1 MFRRILAL
9 LALVGLSTTAVG
21 WLHFPELRVGQTAA
35 PQTVIVQPKQ
45 PTLVC
50 PGPVFVNGGQ
60 NGVTLGS
67 FTQSGAVAIIGRD
80 GDASLNSSS
89 SSEKVLDGSAAGSR
103 GFNAIQAQSA
113 NGQQAF
119 GLAAANCVPGANEG
133 WLVAGDNAIGR
144 EALLVMANSTKV
156 DATVSLQL
164 YGTSGPIEGAGLS
177 GISAPAGKVTVLPL
191 SSFAPKAETFA
202 LQVSSRGAELGLWLQ
217 QKTVRGLT
225 PGGLDLVGLS
235 ASPSKT
241 VLIPGMFLRNTAA
254 LATLASLNQDFSDTK
269 PIIRV
274 TAPGE
279 RDANFTAQ
287 IQGADGVSFGNVL
300 QASVPAGTTRD
311 FTLEDLA
318 DGNYSVQLSSDEP
331 VLAGVRY
338 SRISGNLPDFA
349 WAQSVEPTKLRAG
362 FSTMSGATTK
372 LSINN
377 PNKKAATVSIGGR
390 EYSISGNSNI
400 VVPVASGTSFSVES
414 EQALSVSQVI
424 DIRGGIAVVP
434 VLDYQN
440 VGGKLKILVR

>member
-9 LALVGLSTTAVG
+9 LALVGLSAAAEG
-21 WLHFPELRVGQTAA
+21 WLHFPELQVGQAA
-35 PQTVIVQPKQ
+35 TPQTVNVQPKQ

-67 FTQSGAVAIIGRD
+67 FTQSGAVTIIGKD

-89 SSEKVLDGSAAGSR
+89 SSEKVLEGSDAGSR

-119 GLAAANCVPGANEG
+119 GLSAANCVPGTNEG
-133 WLVAGDNAIGR
+133 WLVAGDNSIGR

-164 YGTSGPIEGAGLS
+164 HGTSGPIEGAGLS

-241 VLIPGMFLRNTAA
+241 VLIPGIFLRNTAG
-254 LATLASLNQDFSDTK
+254 LATLASSSKDFSDTK
-269 PIIRV
+269 PIIRI

-287 IQGADGVSFGNVL
+287 IQGADGASFGNVL

-318 DGNYSVQLSSDEP
+318 DGNYSVQLSSEEP

-362 FSTMSGATTK
+362 FSTMSGSNSK
-372 LSINN
+372 LSIHN